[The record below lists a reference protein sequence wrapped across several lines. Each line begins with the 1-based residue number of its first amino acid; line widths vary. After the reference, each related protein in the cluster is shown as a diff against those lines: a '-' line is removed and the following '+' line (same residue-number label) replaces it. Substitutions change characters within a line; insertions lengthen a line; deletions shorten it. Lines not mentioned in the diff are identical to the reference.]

1 MEKINPPDF
10 PQGLEWFN
18 TAEPLNWEKLRG
30 KIVLLDFWTYC
41 CINCM
46 HVLPDLKRLE
56 QKYADSL
63 VVIGVHCAKFSNEAV
78 GGNIRQAIARYNI
91 EHAVVNDHTYILWR
105 QFNVRAWPTM
115 ALIDPEGMRVGT
127 IAGEGN
133 WDFLNESIGA
143 LIKEHEA
150 KGTLKKG
157 AFPLLH
163 REPEIATSLLSF
175 PGKII
180 ADEFQS
186 KLWIADSNHHRIL
199 QTDLL
204 GNVQT
209 IIGSGK
215 TGLQDGPFAQAT
227 FNQPQGLCLIDD
239 KLYIADTENH
249 AIRCADC
256 NTRRV
261 DTVAGTGKQAAPFAT
276 MGDPL
281 RTHLNSPWDLTA
293 RGNHLYIAM
302 AGSHQIWIFDLDENR
317 IGPFAG
323 IGQENRIDGDLGNSC
338 FAQPSG
344 ITLDKHN
351 LYVADSETSS
361 IRKID
366 LSNGSVSTIVGL
378 GLFDFGDLDGAG
390 SDVRLQHPIGIH
402 AFGGKLFVAD
412 TYNHKIKLADP
423 LLRRVMTLV
432 GTGKPGRS
440 TGSEPALYEPCGLA
454 IATPHLYIADT
465 NNHRIVRMHLED
477 QVVME
482 LKISS

>member
-1 MEKINPPDF
+1 
-10 PQGLEWFN
+10 
-18 TAEPLNWEKLRG
+18 
-30 KIVLLDFWTYC
+30 
-41 CINCM
+41 
-46 HVLPDLKRLE
+46 
-56 QKYADSL
+56 
-63 VVIGVHCAKFSNEAV
+63 
-78 GGNIRQAIARYNI
+78 
-91 EHAVVNDHTYILWR
+91 
-105 QFNVRAWPTM
+105 
-115 ALIDPEGMRVGT
+115 
-127 IAGEGN
+127 
-133 WDFLNESIGA
+133 
-143 LIKEHEA
+143 
-150 KGTLKKG
+150 
-157 AFPLLH
+157 
-163 REPEIATSLLSF
+163 
-175 PGKII
+175 
-180 ADEFQS
+180 
-186 KLWIADSNHHRIL
+186 
-199 QTDLL
+199 
-204 GNVQT
+204 VQT